1 MALVDAV
8 EALEDPAL
16 VLGRNADAGIKN
28 RDGGFLLAVF
38 NVNADASAGAV
49 VFDGIVA
56 EIVEHLVQE
65 PAHAEDDA
73 ALAVCCDGDGG
84 LVCRRAEIFR
94 DLAGK
99 RQQLHIFLRHLHAL
113 V

>member
-8 EALEDPAL
+8 EALKDPAL

-38 NVNADASAGAV
+38 NMDADAAAGTV
-49 VFDGIVA
+49 IFDGIVA

-73 ALAVCCDGDGG
+73 ALAVGCDGDGG
-84 LVCRRAEIFR
+84 FICRRAKILS
-94 DLAGK
+94 DLARK

>member
-1 MALVDAV
+1 MALIDAV
-8 EALEDPAL
+8 EALKDPAL
-16 VLGRNADAGIKN
+16 VLGCNADAGIKN

-38 NVNADASAGAV
+38 YVDADASAGAV

-65 PAHAEDDA
+65 PAHAKDNA

-84 LVCRRAEIFR
+84 FIRRRAEIFR
-94 DLAGK
+94 DLARK
-99 RQQLHIFLRHLHAL
+99 RQNLHIFLRHLHAL